1 MNCTALSDGYCL
13 KAKLSDIGAA
23 QLRDL
28 DEYFSPLSPDHM
40 GLRHP
45 LPTNRGTHWC
55 PATRAIFPYRAAIW
69 PTWERS
75 ASPTTRSTL
84 PCPTARSTGEHA
96 LDDT

>member
-13 KAKLSDIGAA
+13 NAKLSHIGAA

-28 DEYFSPLSPDHM
+28 DEY
-40 GLRHP
+40 
-45 LPTNRGTHWC
+45 LPR
-55 PATRAIFPYRAAIW
+55 TRPYGFAASAAHEPSNSLVPSEKGDFPIWAAIW